1 MAQKVLDPY
10 AGTGPAARNGSN
22 STWATN
28 PNLINANA
36 NTTPY
41 RTSIAGKGAS
51 PTTKNTAPSS
61 ASSLINKGVNNVASA
76 LSNYTPGTGGNGNGY
91 GYGYGSGSGGSG
103 GSGGGYGGGDWGY
116 AEASVAPAFD
126 PTAALMAALEAQ
138 RQAREQAVNAANA
151 ALDKQWGVAQDRYKA
166 SLAQMLADMQDLRNR
181 ASVQNFKAGKA
192 QREALADR
200 GAFNSGL
207 GMQERL
213 GLSSNLTNNLNRI
226 NTEEAN
232 QRTSMKNNL
241 SNIGAQIDMQKAQN
255 LASTINNYQ
264 DQVSSLITALFSNY
278 APSANY
284 NSMLASL
291 GGAGTTGLNN
301 IVSNTAAGLNSNTGL
316 YDTLLR
322 YGNY

>member
-1 MAQKVLDPY
+1 MAQRTQDPY
-10 AGTGPAARNGSN
+10 GTHDNGKSVWVGGKSYNDVAPLHNTGSTAWSRANTPNASLSKNNAGPHASIPTWGGSL
-22 STWATN
+22 N
-28 PNLINANA
+28 PN
-36 NTTPY
+36 Y
-41 RTSIAGKGAS
+41 GKS
-51 PTTKNTAPSS
+51 
-61 ASSLINKGVNNVASA
+61 
-76 LSNYTPGTGGNGNGY
+76 TGG
-91 GYGYGSGSGGSG
+91 GSGYSSGGSG

-116 AEASVAPAFD
+116 AQASVAPSFD

-151 ALDKQWGVAQDRYKA
+151 ALEKQRGVAQSRYDA
-166 SLAQMLADMQDLRNR
+166 SIAQLANDIQDLRNR
-181 ASVQNFKAGKA
+181 ASVQNFKAKRSL
-192 QREALADR
+192 RESQADR

-207 GMQERL
+207 GMQENL
-213 GLSSNLTNNLNRI
+213 GLNSRYTNNMNRI
-226 NTEEAN
+226 DTEERN
-232 QRTSMKNNL
+232 SKTNMWNNL
-241 SNIGAQIDMQKAQN
+241 QNIFSQIDMQKAQN
-255 LASTINNYQ
+255 LASTLNNYT

-284 NSMLASL
+284 NNMLASL

>member
-41 RTSIAGKGAS
+41 RTSVAVNKGTNTSGTKYAS
-51 PTTKNTAPSS
+51 PNQTNRNLMARGNANGQ
-61 ASSLINKGVNNVASA
+61 ASIPTWGGSLG
-76 LSNYTPGTGGNGNGY
+76 GGNN
-91 GYGYGSGSGGSG
+91 YGYGSGSGGSG
-103 GSGGGYGGGDWGY
+103 GSGGGYGGGDYGY
-116 AEASVAPAFD
+116 AETSVAPAFD

-138 RQAREQAVNAANA
+138 RAAREQAIKAANA
-151 ALDKQWGVAQDRYKA
+151 ALDKQWGVAQGRYNE
-166 SLAQMLADMQDLRNR
+166 SLAKMMADMQDLRNR

-207 GMQERL
+207 GMQEKL
-213 GLSSNLTNNLNRI
+213 GLSANLANQLNRI
-226 NTEEAN
+226 NTEQAN
-232 QRTSMKNNL
+232 SKTSMDNNL
-241 SNIGAQIDMQKAQN
+241 ANIGAQIEMQKANN
-255 LASTINNYQ
+255 LASTLNNYT

-278 APSANY
+278 APSQNY
-284 NSMLASL
+284 YNMLSSL

>member
-10 AGTGPAARNGSN
+10 AGTGSPARNGSN

-41 RTSIAGKGAS
+41 RTSPGKGAS
-51 PTTKNTAPSS
+51 PTSKNVAPSS
-61 ASSLINKGVNNVASA
+61 AGSLISKGVSNLANIATTA
-76 LSNYTPGTGGNGNGY
+76 AQNYTPAHS
-91 GYGYGSGSGGSG
+91 YGSGGGG
-103 GSGGGYGGGDWGY
+103 NPYSGGGYGGGDWGY

-138 RQAREQAVNAANA
+138 RQAREQAINAANA
-151 ALDKQWGVAQDRYKA
+151 ALDKQWGVAQNRYNA
-166 SLAQMLADMQDLRNR
+166 SLSQMLADMQDLRNR

-232 QRTSMKNNL
+232 QKTSMKNNL
-241 SNIGAQIDMQKAQN
+241 ENIGAQIEMQKAQN
-255 LASTINNYQ
+255 LASTLNNYT
-264 DQVSSLITALFSNY
+264 DQVSSLISALFANY
-278 APSANY
+278 APSQNY
-284 NSMLASL
+284 YNMLSSL
-291 GGAGTTGLNN
+291 GGTGTSGINN

>member
-1 MAQKVLDPY
+1 MAQKTLDPY
-10 AGTGPAARNGSN
+10 AGTTKHSLAN
-22 STWATN
+22 N
-28 PNLINANA
+28 PLNKA
-36 NTTPY
+36 NTNSSTAHY
-41 RTSIAGKGAS
+41 RYYTGSTG
-51 PTTKNTAPSS
+51 TVRDKND
-61 ASSLINKGVNNVASA
+61 NVV
-76 LSNYTPGTGGNGNGY
+76 
-91 GYGYGSGSGGSG
+91 GYGSGRVGDPFRSTKSTNTYGGTGGYGGGSG

-151 ALDKQWGVAQDRYKA
+151 ALEKQRGVAQSRYDA
-166 SLAQMLADMQDLRNR
+166 SVAQLANDIQDLRNR
-181 ASVQNFKAGKA
+181 ASVQNFKAKRSL
-192 QREALADR
+192 RESQADR

-207 GMQERL
+207 GMQENL
-213 GLSSNLTNNLNRI
+213 GLNSRYTNNLNRI
-226 NTEEAN
+226 DTEERN
-232 QRTSMKNNL
+232 SKTNMWNNL
-241 SNIGAQIDMQKAQN
+241 QNIFSQIDMQKAQN
-255 LASTINNYQ
+255 LASTINNYT

-301 IVSNTAAGLNSNTGL
+301 IVNNTAAGLNSNTGL

>member
-1 MAQKVLDPY
+1 MAQRTQDPY
-10 AGTGPAARNGSN
+10 GTHDNGKSVWVGGKSYNDVAPLHNTGSTAWSRANTPNASLAKNNAGPHASIPTWGGSL
-22 STWATN
+22 N
-28 PNLINANA
+28 PN
-36 NTTPY
+36 Y
-41 RTSIAGKGAS
+41 GKS
-51 PTTKNTAPSS
+51 
-61 ASSLINKGVNNVASA
+61 
-76 LSNYTPGTGGNGNGY
+76 TGGNSYYNSGY
-91 GYGYGSGSGGSG
+91 SNSDN
-103 GSGGGYGGGDWGY
+103 GGYY
-116 AEASVAPAFD
+116 AEPTTASAFD
-126 PTAALMAALEAQ
+126 PMAALTAALEAQ
-138 RQAREQAVNAANA
+138 RAAREQAIKAANE
-151 ALDKQWGVAQDRYKA
+151 ALDEQWGVAQNRYTA
-166 SLAQMLADMQDLRNR
+166 SLSQMLADMQDLRNR

-232 QRTSMKNNL
+232 QKTSMKNNL
-241 SNIGAQIDMQKAQN
+241 ENIGAQIKMQKANN
-255 LASTINNYQ
+255 LASTLNNYT

-278 APSANY
+278 APSSNY
-284 NSMLASL
+284 YNMLSSL
-291 GGAGTTGLNN
+291 GGTGTTGLNN

>member
-1 MAQKVLDPY
+1 MAQRTLDPY
-10 AGTGPAARNGSN
+10 GISGGTQTPQRPAGFYSTSNTTGSNRTIAAKGTNTTGAKNVSPNQTARNLVARG
-22 STWATN
+22 
-28 PNLINANA
+28 NANGQA
-36 NTTPY
+36 
-41 RTSIAGKGAS
+41 SIPTWGGSLAS
-51 PTTKNTAPSS
+51 GYGKNTGDGS
-61 ASSLINKGVNNVASA
+61 
-76 LSNYTPGTGGNGNGY
+76 
-91 GYGYGSGSGGSG
+91 GYGYGSGSGD
-103 GSGGGYGGGDWGY
+103 SGGGYGGGDWGY
-116 AEASVAPAFD
+116 AEAVAPAFD

-138 RQAREQAVNAANA
+138 RAAREQAVNAANA

-232 QRTSMKNNL
+232 QRTSMQNNL

>member
-1 MAQKVLDPY
+1 MAQRTLDPY
-10 AGTGPAARNGSN
+10 GVSGGTQTPQRPAGFYSTSNTTGSN
-22 STWATN
+22 
-28 PNLINANA
+28 
-36 NTTPY
+36 
-41 RTSIAGKGAS
+41 RTIAGKGTN
-51 PTTKNTAPSS
+51 TTGAKNVAPST
-61 ASSLINKGVNNVASA
+61 ARSLINKGVNNVAGA
-76 LSNYTPGTGGNGNGY
+76 LSNYTPGTGGN

-103 GSGGGYGGGDWGY
+103 GSGGGYGGGDYGY
-116 AEASVAPAFD
+116 AETSVAPAFD

-138 RQAREQAVNAANA
+138 RAAREQAIKAANA
-151 ALDKQWGVAQDRYKA
+151 ALDKQWGVAQGRYNE
-166 SLAQMLADMQDLRNR
+166 SLAKMMADMQDLRNR

-207 GMQERL
+207 GMQEKL
-213 GLSSNLTNNLNRI
+213 GLSANLANQLNRI
-226 NTEEAN
+226 NTEQAN
-232 QRTSMKNNL
+232 SKTSMDNNL
-241 SNIGAQIDMQKAQN
+241 ANIGAQIEMQKANN
-255 LASTINNYQ
+255 LASTLNNYT

-278 APSANY
+278 APSQNY
-284 NSMLASL
+284 YNMLSSL

>member
-41 RTSIAGKGAS
+41 RTSAAGKGAS

-61 ASSLINKGVNNVASA
+61 ASSLINRGVNNVAGA

-103 GSGGGYGGGDWGY
+103 GSGGGYGGGDYGY

-138 RQAREQAVNAANA
+138 RAAREQAIKAANA
-151 ALDKQWGVAQDRYKA
+151 ALDKQWGVAQGRYNE
-166 SLAQMLADMQDLRNR
+166 SLAKMMADMQDLRNR

-207 GMQERL
+207 GMQEKL
-213 GLSSNLTNNLNRI
+213 GLSANLANQLNRI
-226 NTEEAN
+226 NTEQAN
-232 QRTSMKNNL
+232 SKTSMDNNL
-241 SNIGAQIDMQKAQN
+241 ANIGAQIEMQKANN
-255 LASTINNYQ
+255 LASTLNNYT

-278 APSANY
+278 APSQNY
-284 NSMLASL
+284 YNMLSSL

>member
-1 MAQKVLDPY
+1 MAQRTQDPY
-10 AGTGPAARNGSN
+10 NGFLGTNYTQN
-22 STWATN
+22 NWAKTYPNKAKN
-28 PNLINANA
+28 PN
-36 NTTPY
+36 P
-41 RTSIAGKGAS
+41 
-51 PTTKNTAPSS
+51 TKNVSPKAQTPVAP
-61 ASSLINKGVNNVASA
+61 
-76 LSNYTPGTGGNGNGY
+76 TGGNGYSGAGGNSY
-91 GYGYGSGSGGSG
+91 YNSGSNSG
-103 GSGGGYGGGDWGY
+103 AYY
-116 AEASVAPAFD
+116 AEPAAPAFD

-138 RQAREQAVNAANA
+138 RAAREQAIKAANA
-151 ALDKQWGVAQDRYKA
+151 ALDKQWGVAQNRYNT
-166 SLAQMLADMQDLRNR
+166 SLSQMLADMQDLRNR

-232 QRTSMKNNL
+232 QKTSMKNNL
-241 SNIGAQIDMQKAQN
+241 ENIGAQIEMQKANN
-255 LASTINNYQ
+255 LASTLNNYQ
-264 DQVSSLITALFSNY
+264 DQVSSLISALFANY
-278 APSANY
+278 APSQNY
-284 NSMLASL
+284 YNMLSSL
-291 GGAGTTGLNN
+291 GGAGTSGINN